1 MEEVLCSLV
10 VSGQVQGKIDRPSGI
25 VSFQASKDPSEL
37 LNDWSHN
44 LNTLMTLIQRTTH
57 LINKEEM
64 VHKHLLGTQSVSRP
78 NVAPAPE
85 NVASPMEVDS

>member
-1 MEEVLCSLV
+1 M
-10 VSGQVQGKIDRPSGI
+10 QGKIDRPSGV
-25 VSFQASKDPSEL
+25 VSFQAAKDPSEL

-64 VHKHLLGTQSVSRP
+64 VHKHLLGTQT
-78 NVAPAPE
+78 A
-85 NVASPMEVDS
+85 ASKPGPSTSATDGSTAMEVDP